1 MWTVLRN
8 AALVAGVGV
17 VLVGCQGVPAD
28 YKAPAELKNA
38 SVPKLQN
45 YLHETCIRSQRA
57 KQSLETQV
65 LSKSCQCYSQRAV
78 KAVDKA
84 DLDFL
89 RDKGY
94 FSDTARP
101 KVLVAFNACGLK

>member
-1 MWTVLRN
+1 MVTVLRN
-8 AALVAGVGV
+8 AALVAGMG
-17 VLVGCQGVPAD
+17 LFLAGCQGVPAD
-28 YKAPAELKNA
+28 YKAPVELKGA
-38 SVPKLQN
+38 SVQKLQN
-45 YLHETCIRSQRA
+45 FLHDTCIRSQRA
-57 KQSLETQV
+57 KQSLDTQA
-65 LSKSCQCYSQRAV
+65 LSKACQCYSQRAI

-101 KVLVAFNACGLK
+101 KAQVGFNACGLK